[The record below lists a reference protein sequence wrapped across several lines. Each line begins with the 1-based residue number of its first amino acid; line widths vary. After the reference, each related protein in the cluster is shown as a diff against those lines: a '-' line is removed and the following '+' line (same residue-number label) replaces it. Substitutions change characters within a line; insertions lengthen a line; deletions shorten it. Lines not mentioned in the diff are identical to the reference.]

1 MNSMSCRHPLLPDQK
16 FSVLLIDNNA
26 ERRRLRTR
34 IMGLRGLEVIV
45 ACDLTEAS
53 LIWHRDRYDL
63 VLMDIR
69 ADHRGC
75 IALRDEIKKQQPG
88 QIVGFLVGRPKFVD
102 LEPSWDSY
110 VHEEHRFRWG
120 DSLRQA
126 VRESCASLPQRNGFV
141 EASWRIS
148 LARKIKPAH
157 SPKRPDT
164 ENLEILAL
172 EPINPAGTALEGED
186 RPSGE
191 ASRTRPDVEFQ
202 W

>member
-1 MNSMSCRHPLLPDQK
+1 VSSRHPLLPDHK
-16 FSVLLIDNNA
+16 FSVLLMDINA
-26 ERRRLRTR
+26 ERRKLRTR
-34 IMGLRGLEVIV
+34 IMGLHGLDVIV

-53 LIWHRDRYDL
+53 LFWHRDRYDM

-75 IALRDEIKKQQPG
+75 IELRDEIKKQQPG
-88 QIVGFLVGRPKFVD
+88 QIVGFLVGGPKFVD
-102 LEPSWDSY
+102 LEPAFDSY
-110 VHEEHRFRWG
+110 VHEEHGSKWG

-148 LARKIKPAH
+148 LARKAKPAH
-157 SPKRPDT
+157 SPKPPDAGS
-164 ENLEILAL
+164 LEILAL
-172 EPINPAGTALEGED
+172 EPIDPAGASSEGED
-186 RPSGE
+186 EPSGE
-191 ASRTRPDVEFQ
+191 TSRTRPDVEFQ